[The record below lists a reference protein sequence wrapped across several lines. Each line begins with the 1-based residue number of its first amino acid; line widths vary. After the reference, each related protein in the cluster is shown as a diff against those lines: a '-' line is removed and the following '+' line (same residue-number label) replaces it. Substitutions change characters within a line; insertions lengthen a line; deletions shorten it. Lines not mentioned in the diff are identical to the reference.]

1 MTEGALEILETST
14 SRIFLKRKKKLTK
27 LVFWNISSFAKT
39 VTKCH
44 HIILKNNIKGHSQ
57 GYDQRKQIL

>member
-1 MTEGALEILETST
+1 MTEGALEILKSST
-14 SRIFLKRKKKLTK
+14 SRIFLKRKK
-27 LVFWNISSFAKT
+27 LVFWNISSLAKT

-57 GYDQRKQIL
+57 GYDERKQIL